1 MIVIE
6 RREEGKALQFIV
18 LVTTHKV
25 CHCGERCSLTFFLP
39 LAFCLPQSYLLSL
52 SPTAPSSPLSPPHLF
67 AATSLSL
74 VPKSF
79 QSSDWFFCLVPPSL
93 FHRYPPPPRIA
104 YLGTFHPFVLP
115 HISLFSHCQGH
126 TEPHVWEDCEYI
138 HSYTDPS
145 TDPSILSIQFFNS
158 FVYLFMPLTNILESL
173 LWNRHWSRSSG

>member
-93 FHRYPPPPRIA
+93 FHRYPPPTPYCLSG
-104 YLGTFHPFVLP
+104 YLSSLCSPSHIFVFPLSGPHGATCVGRLWIYTFIYRSLYWPFHPFHSVFQFIRLFIYASHK
-115 HISLFSHCQGH
+115 HIG
-126 TEPHVWEDCEYI
+126 E
-138 HSYTDPS
+138 
-145 TDPSILSIQFFNS
+145 SIMEQA
-158 FVYLFMPLTNILESL
+158 LE
-173 LWNRHWSRSSG
+173 